1 MPQSE
6 EHLQILTYLG
16 VTRAVVALTR
26 AISSKPTATDGRC
39 CLVRETSVTAALDAP
54 IVPTSVIKGTGLDEL
69 KQALS
74 GSSWRRRRRLE
85 ILANLGCRGSRLQ
98 PARNRHRRHRRSLA
112 GLKRGQAAVLQPSGK
127 NTRVRSLQSHN
138 REVESAVPGTRT
150 ALNLPDVAHQPEQAS
165 AGARRGDVVTVLDL
179 GAASDT
185 LDVVLTKSARLREAK
200 TGAARPLKDGTM
212 AQIHHGSGHVA
223 ARIWLQGGEPLV
235 PGESVLAEL
244 RCETPVFACAGDRF
258 IVRDWSEQ
266 WTLCGGSSSIR
277 R

>member
-1 MPQSE
+1 M
-6 EHLQILTYLG
+6 
-16 VTRAVVALTR
+16 
-26 AISSKPTATDGRC
+26 KPP
-39 CLVRETSVTAALDAP
+39 AAAPDAP
-54 IVPTSVIKGTGLDEL
+54 IVPTSVIGTGLDEPNWPCP
-69 KQALS
+69 AS
-74 GSSWRRRRRLE
+74 GEDAAGSDIGKPRLPWIASSACAE
-85 ILANLGCRGSRLQ
+85 SAPSSPG
-98 PARNRHRRHRRSLA
+98 RSLA